1 MEILHVSAE
10 SYPFA
15 KAGGLADVVGT
26 LPKYQQQLG
35 HIAKVVVPMHRT
47 KFLYENEWTVE
58 HKGGIMMGDRHFEY
72 TIIKE
77 KTNKLNFDLFCV
89 DIYGLLDRE
98 NIYSY
103 NDDTE
108 RFTAFQIAVTDWI
121 SKWEHKPDVVHVHDH
136 HTGLIPF
143 MMKHCFAYQHLS
155 SISTV
160 ITIHNAQYQGWMGWD
175 KSNYLPAWDTWQW
188 GLLDWNNMINPLACG
203 VKCADRVTT
212 VSPSYMDELM
222 GSANG
227 LEQLFSMEQAK
238 CTGILNGIDTVVWN
252 PETDTYILDNF
263 SIKDAEAGKLL
274 NKKKLCKDFKLD
286 VKKPLFIYI
295 GRLVGEKAADL
306 LPQAI
311 TDSLHQLQGK
321 MNFLILGSG
330 DPVVEAQLAN
340 LNNNFAGYYN
350 SKIGYNEKLS
360 HQMYAGADFIL
371 MPSRVEPCGLNQMY
385 AMRYGTIP
393 IVRSIGGLKD
403 TVIDFGE
410 PGGYGIRFNHAS
422 VWDIT
427 YSVHRAV
434 ELYDDKEKLT
444 EIRNQIMKIDNSWEI
459 SAEKYINLY
468 ISTQPAKIST
478 QPTKKAI

>member
-10 SYPFA
+10 CYPYA
-15 KAGGLADVVGT
+15 KVGGLADVVGT

-47 KFLYENEWTVE
+47 KFLLENEWNVE
-58 HKGGIMMGDRHFEY
+58 HKGGFWMGDAHFEY

-77 KTNKLNFDLFCV
+77 KTNKLDFDLYCV

-98 NIYSY
+98 NVYSY
-103 NDDTE
+103 DDDTE
-108 RFTAFQIAVTDWI
+108 RFTAFQIAVVDWV
-121 SKWEHKPDVVHVHDH
+121 SHWEHRPDAVHVHDH

-143 MMKHCFAYQHLS
+143 MMRHCFDYGHLAEVP
-155 SISTV
+155 TV
-160 ITIHNAQYQGWMGWD
+160 LTIHNAQYQGWMSWD
-175 KSNYLPAWDTWQW
+175 KSNYLPAWDTWRG
-188 GLLDWNNMINPLACG
+188 GLLEWDDTINPLACA

-212 VSPSYMDELM
+212 VSPSYMEELTEK
-222 GSANG
+222 ANG
-227 LEQLFSMEQAK
+227 LEQLFRMERAK
-238 CTGILNGIDTVVWN
+238 SSGILNGIDTVVWN

-263 SIKDAEAGKLL
+263 SVKDATAGKLL

-286 VKKPLFIYI
+286 PKLPLFVFI

-311 TDSLHQLQGK
+311 TDSINQVGK
-321 MNFLILGSG
+321 RMNFLILGSG
-330 DPVVEAQLAN
+330 DKKVEDHLTY
-340 LNNNFAGYYN
+340 LTEGFAGFYN

-360 HQMYAGADFIL
+360 HQMYAGADFLL

-385 AMRYGTIP
+385 ALRYGTIP
-393 IVRSIGGLKD
+393 IVRSTGGLKD

-410 PGGYGIRFNHAS
+410 PGGFGLRFNHAS

-434 ELYDDKEKLT
+434 ELYDDKEKMT
-444 EIRNQIMKIDNSWEI
+444 EIVTQIMQIDHSWEK
-459 SAEKYINLY
+459 SAEQYIDLY
-468 ISTQPAKIST
+468 KAAQPIN
-478 QPTKKAI
+478 

>member
-1 MEILHVSAE
+1 MEIIHVSAE
-10 SYPFA
+10 CYPYA
-15 KAGGLADVVGT
+15 KVGGLADVVGT

-35 HIAKVVVPMHRT
+35 YFAKVVVPMHRT

-58 HKGGIMMGDRHFEY
+58 HKGSFNMGHMYFEY
-72 TIIKE
+72 TIIRE
-77 KTNKLNFDLFCV
+77 KTTKLDFDLYCV

-98 NIYSY
+98 NVYSY
-103 NDDTE
+103 DDDTE
-108 RFTAFQIAVTDWI
+108 RFTAFQIAVVDWI
-121 SKWEHKPDVVHVHDH
+121 NQWEHQPDVIHVHDH
-136 HTGLIPF
+136 HTALIPF
-143 MMKHCFAYQHLS
+143 MMQHCYAYRRLS
-155 SISTV
+155 DLPTV
-160 ITIHNAQYQGWMGWD
+160 LTIHNGQYQGWMSWD
-175 KSNYLPAWDTWQW
+175 KSNYIPAWDTWQW
-188 GLLDWNNMINPLACG
+188 GLLDWSNTINPLACG

-212 VSPSYMDELM
+212 VSPSYMEELTE
-222 GSANG
+222 SANG
-227 LEQLFSMEQAK
+227 LEQLFRMERSK

-252 PETDTYILDNF
+252 PETDTYILDNY
-263 SIKDAEAGKLL
+263 SLKDEETGKQL

-295 GRLVGEKAADL
+295 GRLVAEKAADL

-311 TDSLHQLQGK
+311 NDSLSQLGNK
-321 MNFLILGSG
+321 LNFLILGSG
-330 DPVVEAQLAN
+330 DTQVEEQLTN
-340 LNNNFAGYYN
+340 LKSSFTGYYN

-385 AMRYGTIP
+385 ALRYGTIP

-410 PGGYGIRFNHAS
+410 PNGYGIRFNYAS

-434 ELYDDKEKLT
+434 ELYDDKEKLA
-444 EIRNQIMKIDNSWEI
+444 EIRKQIMQIDNSWEA
-459 SAEKYINLY
+459 SCEKYINLY
-468 ISTQPAKIST
+468 N
-478 QPTKKAI
+478 AIRQI